1 MKTYDIHQR
10 SLSRN
15 LNISTHYIIKQTTA
29 AQFCFYMVWYLAN
42 EVEIRDLDAQ
52 HAFILL
58 SEREAVLDQ
67 DAILR
72 RAEQRYHHHLHLQTH
87 NTN

>member
-1 MKTYDIHQR
+1 MI
-10 SLSRN
+10 
-15 LNISTHYIIKQTTA
+15 
-29 AQFCFYMVWYLAN
+29 WYLAD
-42 EVEIRDLDAQ
+42 EVEIWDLDAQ

-72 RAEQRYHHHLHLQTH
+72 RAEQRHHHHLHLQTH
-87 NTN
+87 DTNSITFFKMILHHLQHQLGHIMADSSPN